1 MGVQT
6 YLDNYS
12 PVGDITV
19 MVMCLAIF
27 ALLAG
32 SYIKKNRN
40 SGLFINIVV
49 YLMLAATADVI
60 YHIAYNRV
68 SDGNF
73 KVVNII
79 RVVYHALLFSNLLL
93 YVVYIV
99 SLLELQGAKKRH
111 IMWGGVLLYVSV
123 IIGDIIA
130 VSTSS
135 PLGFMTDPADREYGM
150 LNVFLFGYIAFL
162 VVIVSLTIVFSRH
175 IYKRVMFGFYSTIA
189 LSFLVLM
196 TQGRHGQTSFTVV
209 SFLPPTIAIMYLLH
223 SNPVD
228 AKLGAADIGSLE
240 DTVSFYRRI
249 GKDFMFTSFHILDF
263 DHEGVA
269 MPEEI
274 RDLIRTTADR
284 ILKRGT
290 LFKVGGGHYIFI
302 GMKNMNPDYMSRVEA
317 AVTALSWT
325 LDEYSYNYR
334 IVLGES
340 IEEISRKNEYVSFIR
355 DIEHRMEPGA
365 IHIVDDPDI
374 SSFREN
380 EYILSELA
388 DISRKRDLDDPRV
401 LVFCQPVY
409 SLKTGKYD
417 TAETLMR
424 LTLPDMGMVPPYKF
438 IGLAEDKGFIHT
450 LTEIILKKT
459 CDEISKLVSEGYGF
473 KRISIN
479 LSMLDLREDR
489 MSDGMIKIIQDSL
502 IPEEKIAFEITESQS
517 EYDFLVVKN
526 KINELREHG
535 IKFYLDDFG
544 TGYSNMERILELP
557 FDIIKFDRS
566 LVIASDSDERSE
578 KMVGSLAEL
587 FAKLNYA
594 VLYEGI
600 ENQEDEER
608 CKHMSASY
616 LQGYKYSKPIPIA
629 QLREFFDKAG

>member
-1 MGVQT
+1 MGAQT

-40 SGLFINIVV
+40 SGLFINIVI
-49 YLMLAATADVI
+49 YLMLAAMTDVI
-60 YHIAYNRV
+60 YHLSYNHV
-68 SDGNF
+68 TDGNF
-73 KVVNII
+73 RIVNII

-99 SLLELQGAKKRH
+99 SLLELQGFRKKH
-111 IMWGGVLLYVSV
+111 IMSLAILLYVAV

-130 VSTSS
+130 VATSS
-135 PLGFMTDPADREYGM
+135 PRGFMTDPADRSYGM

-162 VVIVSLTIVFSRH
+162 VIIVSLTIIFSRH
-175 IYKRVMFGFYSTIA
+175 LYKRVMFGFYSTIV

-209 SFLPPTIAIMYLLH
+209 SFLPPTVAIMYLLH
-223 SNPVD
+223 SNPID

-249 GKDFMFTSFHILDF
+249 RKDFVFTSFHILDF
-263 DHEGVA
+263 DNEGVA
-269 MPEEI
+269 MPDEI

-290 LFKVGGGHYIFI
+290 LYKAGGGHFIFI
-302 GMKNMNPDYMSRVEA
+302 GMKDNNSDYQARVEA
-317 AVTALSWT
+317 AVTTLSWT

-340 IEEISRKNEYVSFIR
+340 IEEISRSNEYVSFIR
-355 DIEHRMEPGA
+355 DIERRMEPGA
-365 IHIVDDPDI
+365 VHIVDDTDV
-374 SSFREN
+374 SRFRET

-388 DISRKRDLDDPRV
+388 DISQKRNLDDPRI
-401 LVFCQPVY
+401 LVYCQPVY
-409 SLKTGKYD
+409 SLKTGRYD

-424 LTLPDMGMVPPYKF
+424 LTLPDTGMVPPYKF
-438 IGLAEDKGFIHT
+438 IGLAEDKGYIHV

-459 CDEISKLVSEGYGF
+459 CDEISKLVSEGYDF
-473 KRISIN
+473 KRISVN

-489 MSDGMIKIIQDSL
+489 MSDGMIKIIQDSH
-502 IPEEKIAFEITESQS
+502 IPEEKIAFEITESRS

-566 LVIASDSDERSE
+566 LVIASNSDERSE
-578 KMVGSLAEL
+578 KMVGYLAEL
-587 FAKLNYA
+587 FAKLDYA

-600 ENQEDEER
+600 EDQKDEER